1 MKFHISLIT
10 LLLALNIQA
19 QNSYFGKKNYVSVS
33 GSLNFAIINSLVNN
47 PQYAYDEA
55 SDLLIEKK
63 QWVRYNYGIAIGRA
77 LSDKV
82 GIAVE
87 LSHQNLKIQRNSSYS
102 YHFANTGET
111 YSDVKFERYNT
122 SIFSIAPRLEL
133 YSSKK
138 LFPVGLV
145 HQFGV
150 GINMASLILKDDYK
164 VGYYYDDGFVSSD
177 YQIADAKGILKVTDP
192 LKATYI
198 NFFYGLNLRYPVSK
212 FLILN
217 FGFRYVMNLP
227 KLFNDFYEPSNPYNK
242 EEFKLNVRYATRLNF
257 VHMNIGLVVPF

>member
-1 MKFHISLIT
+1 MKFHIFLIT
-10 LLLALNIQA
+10 LLFVLNIQA

-33 GSLNFAIINSLVNN
+33 GNLNFAIINSLLNN
-47 PQYAYDEA
+47 SQNAYDEA
-55 SDLLIEKK
+55 SGLLVDKK
-63 QWVRYNYGIAIGRA
+63 QWVRYNYGIGIGRA

-87 LSHQNLKIQRNSSYS
+87 LSHQNLKIQRNSDYS
-102 YHFANTGET
+102 FHNVNTGET
-111 YSDVKFERYNT
+111 YYEVDFERYNT

-133 YSSKK
+133 YSSRK

-150 GINMASLILKDDYK
+150 GINMASLILNDDYK
-164 VGYYYDDGFVSSD
+164 AGYYYDDGFVSSA
-177 YQIADAKGILKVTDP
+177 YQVTDAKGILKVTDP
-192 LKATYI
+192 LKATYV

-217 FGFRYVMNLP
+217 FGFRYVINAP
-227 KLFNDFYEPSNPYNK
+227 KFSNSFYKTSNPYDK
-242 EEFKLNVRYATRLNF
+242 EEFKANLRYVTRLNF